1 MKTDKLI
8 LVFTYRWKQIIN
20 FARVWKCGCCCFS
33 NNFLC
38 WNISKWCFFIFK
50 KLFLRSARQNNL
62 KYTKKLIF
70 YKKKLKFFKNAVYIT
85 FPYKKFILMK
95 IKAPNFWSCHIIL
108 YPSSNVGQYVDIAA
122 SEDHDLC
129 WIMNSLYELVTL
141 IHNQI
146 NLIFIFWFPKSPKS
160 CFKDIF

>member
-1 MKTDKLI
+1 VFGSVVAVAFQITFCAEIYQNDVFLFFKNYFWDQHVKTI
-8 LVFTYRWKQIIN
+8 Q
-20 FARVWKCGCCCFS
+20 
-33 NNFLC
+33 
-38 WNISKWCFFIFK
+38 NIQK
-50 KLFLRSARQNNL
+50 N
-62 KYTKKLIF
+62 LIF
-70 YKKKLKFFKNAVYIT
+70 TKKKLKFFENVVYIA

-95 IKAPNFWSCHIIL
+95 IKAPKFAFWSCHIIL

-160 CFKDIF
+160 CFKNIF